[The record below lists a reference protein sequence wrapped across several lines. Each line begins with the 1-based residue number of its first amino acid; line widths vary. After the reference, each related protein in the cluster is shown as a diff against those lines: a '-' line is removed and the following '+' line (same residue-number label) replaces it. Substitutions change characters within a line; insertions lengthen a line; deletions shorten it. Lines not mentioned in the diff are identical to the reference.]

1 MKIVIIEDEQPAATR
16 LCSLIKQLQ
25 PEAEFFPVLDTVEAA
40 AAFFRQSHEHDLIF
54 MDIHL
59 ADGNSFEIF
68 RLSNIQK
75 PVIFTTAYDQYAL
88 EAFKVYSLDYL
99 LKPVK
104 SEELRAVFE
113 KYKRHYTHQSLP
125 QTNLPDEAALQEKRY
140 LIKIGQKIEIL
151 PYEEVAFYYTKEKLT
166 FAVNFRGQRFPLEY
180 TLDHI
185 MQHMAGSDYFRI
197 NRQYIVHRKAI
208 QSMSAATKSRV
219 KLQLIHPTG
228 EEVIVSVERSPE
240 FKKWVKR

>member
-104 SEELRAVFE
+104 REELRNVFE
-113 KYKRHYTHQSLP
+113 KYNQFYTPSARE
-125 QTNLPDEAALQEKRY
+125 TKTLPDYSALQDKRF
-140 LIKIGQKIEIL
+140 LIKTGHRIKVL
-151 PYEEVAFYYTKEKLT
+151 PYEDVAFYYTREKLT
-166 FAVNFRGQRFPLEY
+166 FAVNFKGERFPIEHS
-180 TLDHI
+180 LDYISQHI
-185 MQHMAGSDYFRI
+185 VDSNYFRI
-197 NRQYIVHRKAI
+197 NRQYIIHRNSI
-208 QSMSAATKSRV
+208 QSMTGASKSRV
-219 KLQLIHPTG
+219 KIELIHPTG
-228 EEVIVSVERSPE
+228 EDVIVSVERSPE
-240 FKKWVKR
+240 FKKWMRK